1 MSDGLNQSVN
11 QLTLAK
17 TLTLDQR
24 VGQIYYTPLIQLYS
38 IWNSLFQLN
47 LFLRKKDFP
56 QAEKGKR

>member
-38 IWNSLFQLN
+38 I
-47 LFLRKKDFP
+47 
-56 QAEKGKR
+56 